1 MKVLFIKREITQKR
15 TQQGSRQCWKC
26 IYNRSYLCTPFAD
39 KRWMWPSLWRQE
51 FDLSFPE
58 QDFFFSCMSS
68 PKAPKLVHRSHSPHM
83 LHDWVY
89 YGRQQSCR
97 KSAFFL
103 WITTP
108 VPLLEYTICVVSKP
122 TYTSHDCTMLQTS
135 CSDLTAVSH
144 QRCTESKNLESYIV
158 MCHTT
163 TSWALVCFLSRMLS
177 YNAIPH
183 QSFKKSFFT
192 ATLTMQLVGQTNFL
206 CVTTTQKW
214 YKNRPL
220 WQWQSFFS
228 ESVTTSCD
236 HTDIPSAQ
244 MYSARS
250 TRHYWW
256 LIANQRQRSSKRR

>member
-1 MKVLFIKREITQKR
+1 MEARIWSLI
-15 TQQGSRQCWKC
+15 SRA
-26 IYNRSYLCTPFAD
+26 R
-39 KRWMWPSLWRQE
+39 
-51 FDLSFPE
+51 
-58 QDFFFSCMSS
+58 FFFFLHEQ
-68 PKAPKLVHRSHSPHM
+68 PKGPKTGSQKPLPSYATWLSVLRP
-83 LHDWVY
+83 
-89 YGRQQSCR
+89 
-97 KSAFFL
+97 FL

-108 VPLLEYTICVVSKP
+108 VPLLECTICVVSKP

-220 WQWQSFFS
+220 WQWQSLFS

-250 TRHYWW
+250 TQHYWW
-256 LIANQRQRSSKRR
+256 LIANQRQRSSERR